1 MVRLSRAVPALALPL
16 LLLVCAACA
25 TSSAGDG
32 ASDAAGAEATDRAE
46 TGTETGTGAESGSA
60 PERWRPTAGLDW
72 QWQLTGP
79 LDLELPV
86 DVYDIDAFEATAEDV
101 AALHDRDVKVI
112 CYVNAGAWEDFRPD
126 ADAFP
131 PELLGEGNGWP
142 GERWFDIRALD
153 TLRPLLAERFDLCR
167 DKGFDAVEP
176 DLLDGY
182 QNETG
187 FPLTADDQLAFN
199 RMVAE
204 LAHER
209 GLAVGLK
216 NDLDQIPELVGEFD
230 FAVNE
235 ECAAHDECD
244 LLTPFIEADKPVFH
258 VEYELDTGEFCPE
271 TTRLGLSSLAK
282 NWELD
287 AWRAAC

>member
-1 MVRLSRAVPALALPL
+1 MVRLRARGRGARPLLAGALPL
-16 LLLVCAACA
+16 LLLAGC
-25 TSSAGDG
+25 SSSSDEEEALAEPGASDG
-32 ASDAAGAEATDRAE
+32 ASSERAADW
-46 TGTETGTGAESGSA
+46 
-60 PERWRPTAGLDW
+60 WRPEAGLDW

-86 DVYDIDAFEATAEDV
+86 PVYDIDAFESGADDV
-101 AALHDRDVKVI
+101 AALHERDVRVI

-131 PELLGEGNGWP
+131 EELLGEGNGWP
-142 GERWFDIRALD
+142 GERWLDIRALD
-153 TLRPLLAERFDLCR
+153 TLRPLLAERFDLCVE
-167 DKGFDAVEP
+167 KGFDAVEP

-182 QNETG
+182 QNDTG

-216 NDLDQIPELVGEFD
+216 NDLDQIPELVDEFD

-235 ECAAHDECD
+235 ECAAHDECE

-258 VEYELDTGEFCPE
+258 VEYELSAEEFCPD

-282 NWELD
+282 NWDLD
-287 AWRAAC
+287 AWRETC